1 MSWTQALVKF
11 AQIALGVLIFALA
24 LHVLIVWYG
33 RNQVYSRLDSSVLKN
48 ISDIMYLNEN
58 KSGFVI
64 ENDSDLSLSKLS
76 STQFVH
82 LQSEDDRV
90 TINTDAQCFFVYL
103 NFDTSRTQNYD
114 EILDPLKDFECVFIQ
129 TPYSNAKNYFSGL
142 KPRWFYGV
150 RLSQWLQFIFLNSLF
165 LEPAAPLEGDFVVIN
180 QSPTDLHPRVLKEI
194 QRRKLILFV
203 QK

>member
-11 AQIALGVLIFALA
+11 MQIALGVLVFTLV

-33 RNQVYSRLDSSVLKN
+33 RNQVYSRLDSPVLEN
-48 ISDIMYLNEN
+48 ISDIVHLSADGSEFVMEN
-58 KSGFVI
+58 GFNLI
-64 ENDSDLSLSKLS
+64 PPKLPQ
-76 STQFVH
+76 TQFVH

-90 TINTDAQCFFVYL
+90 TLSPDAQCFFVYL

-114 EILDPLKDFECVFIQ
+114 EILKPLKDFECVFIQ

-165 LEPAAPLEGDFVVIN
+165 LESAAPLEGDFVIIN
-180 QSPTDLHPRVLKEI
+180 QSPTDLHPRVLKEL